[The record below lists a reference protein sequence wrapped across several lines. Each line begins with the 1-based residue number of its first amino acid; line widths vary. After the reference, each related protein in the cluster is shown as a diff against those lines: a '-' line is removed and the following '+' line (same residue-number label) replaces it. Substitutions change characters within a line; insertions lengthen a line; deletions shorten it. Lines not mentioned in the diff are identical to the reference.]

1 MIQQCSAIL
10 RKKKQKQKERNK
22 ERKETRPGP
31 EHLLI
36 LENTEQ
42 RGFTALIATATWPC
56 LVQKKILQYPSH
68 QMFRHI
74 HGVLNAVEKNN

>member
-56 LVQKKILQYPSH
+56 LVQKKFYST
-68 QMFRHI
+68 RHI
-74 HGVLNAVEKNN
+74 KCSDTCMEY